1 LESQQSEDGRA
12 HTSFPIPSWPLL
24 IGKHYDWNWLVSNCP
39 IQYQIDR
46 VLLSTVVYVPNATTA
61 VNTVLRNLVWN
72 HDGKDEILY
81 FSTIYGA
88 CGKAV
93 DYTCEAS
100 FDSTFTTPSQT
111 PVV

>member
-1 LESQQSEDGRA
+1 
-12 HTSFPIPSWPLL
+12 
-24 IGKHYDWNWLVSNCP
+24 
-39 IQYQIDR
+39 
-46 VLLSTVVYVPNATTA
+46 

-81 FSTIYGA
+81 FSTIYSA

>member
-1 LESQQSEDGRA
+1 
-12 HTSFPIPSWPLL
+12 
-24 IGKHYDWNWLVSNCP
+24 
-39 IQYQIDR
+39 
-46 VLLSTVVYVPNATTA
+46 
-61 VNTVLRNLVWN
+61 VNTVLRNLVRN

-93 DYTCEAS
+93 DYICEAS